1 MYVHTGTWP
10 YRCTIC
16 TRGFSKQTNLKN
28 HLQLHENGGL
38 EADIVPG
45 DVEEEEEED
54 GEEEEEEEEEEG
66 EEVKGKECVER
77 SKENMGRM
85 SMGPLS
91 DFLLHMVENAR
102 GGSMATGRVSP
113 PVSGGDTELPKLE
126 YEPDSTATRIKS
138 GLSNLFRPI
147 NM

>member
-38 EADIVPG
+38 EAETVPG
-45 DVEEEEEED
+45 DVEEEEED
-54 GEEEEEEEEEEG
+54 GEEEEEDEEEG
-66 EEVKGKECVER
+66 EGDIKDKEHIEGDMARVPI
-77 SKENMGRM
+77 
-85 SMGPLS
+85 GPLS
-91 DFLLHMVENAR
+91 DFLLQMVQSAR
-102 GGSMATGRVSP
+102 GGSVTAGAVVPP
-113 PVSGGDTELPKLE
+113 PVSSGDSEVPKLE
-126 YEPDSTATRIKS
+126 FESDSTATRIKS